1 MKIVLDFDDTLFN
14 THQMMAELVK
24 ISEKAGFTENEF
36 WLAFQNSKGETRD
49 IDVKVI
55 VEFLYRNST
64 TKVFS
69 YQKEEIIKEMESV
82 FLRLKD
88 FVYPDFPDF
97 ANHFDKKDLTILS
110 IGKTNFQEEKIKNS
124 GVQNFFDEIIIIPE
138 DKVGKFKSLLQ
149 KYGDEK
155 IFFIEDNAFQIDQV
169 KKEFP
174 QVVTFKMERPQGKN
188 IQTKSELTDYVVKD
202 LEEARKTILALIN
215 KKKSK

>member
-24 ISEKAGFTENEF
+24 ISEKAGFTESEF
-36 WLAFQNSKGETRD
+36 WLAFKDSKEKTKD

-55 VEFLYRNST
+55 AEFLYKNSA
-64 TKVFS
+64 TKILS
-69 YQKEEIIKEMESV
+69 PQKEEVIEEMESV

-88 FVYPDFPDF
+88 FVYPDFFDF
-97 ANHFDKKDLTILS
+97 ANHFNKKDLVILS
-110 IGKTNFQEEKIKNS
+110 IGKTGFQEEKIKNS

-138 DKVGKFKSLLQ
+138 DKVGKFKFLLQ

-155 IFFIEDNAFQIDQV
+155 IFFVEDNAFQIDQV

-202 LEEARKTILALIN
+202 LEEVRKTIFALIN
-215 KKKSK
+215 KN